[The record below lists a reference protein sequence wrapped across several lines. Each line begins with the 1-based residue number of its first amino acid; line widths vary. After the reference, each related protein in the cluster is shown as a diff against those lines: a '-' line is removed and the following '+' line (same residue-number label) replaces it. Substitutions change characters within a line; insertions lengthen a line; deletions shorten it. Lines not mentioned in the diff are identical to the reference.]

1 MKEFRQSLAGQW
13 LRACQQVSELMN
25 AKWRCEIA
33 TVIRCEKTTKNS
45 RQLIVVVLATDDCIL
60 CE

>member
-1 MKEFRQSLAGQW
+1 MKESRQSLAGQW
-13 LRACQQVSELMN
+13 LRACQQVSEPMN
-25 AKWRCEIA
+25 AEWRCEIA
-33 TVIRCEKTTKNS
+33 TVIRCEKTTKCN